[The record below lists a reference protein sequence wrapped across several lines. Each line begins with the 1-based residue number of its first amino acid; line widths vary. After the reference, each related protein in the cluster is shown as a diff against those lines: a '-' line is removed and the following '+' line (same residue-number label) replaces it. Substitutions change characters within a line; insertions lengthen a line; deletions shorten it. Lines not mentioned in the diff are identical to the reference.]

1 MKKNLLLDADKIEN
15 IIKRLSCEIIE
26 KNNNLKNICIIGIKS
41 RGDIIANRIVE
52 KILEIK
58 GEKIESGYIDVTFY
72 RDDFLSNLGSHK
84 IGPSKVNIDMG
95 KYHIILVDDVLYTGR
110 TIKAAMDEIFSY
122 GRPLSIQLAVLI
134 DRGNRQLPI
143 KANYIGKN
151 IPSSNDEQV
160 HVYVEGFDK
169 KDEVFL
175 VEKKNEI

>member
-15 IIKRLSCEIIE
+15 ILKRLSCEIIE
-26 KNNNLKNICIIGIKS
+26 KNNNLKNICVIGIKS
-41 RGDIIANRIVE
+41 RGDIIANRIID
-52 KILEIK
+52 KIIEIK
-58 GEKIESGYIDVTFY
+58 GKKVESGYIDVTFY

-84 IGPSKVNIDMG
+84 IGPSMVNIDMS

-151 IPSSNDEQV
+151 IPSSNAEQV

-175 VEKKNEI
+175 VEYKE

>member
-1 MKKNLLLDADKIEN
+1 MKKNLLLDSKKIES

-58 GEKIESGYIDVTFY
+58 GKKIESGYIDVTFY

-122 GRPLSIQLAVLI
+122 GRPLSIQLAVFI

-160 HVYVEGFDK
+160 HVYVKGFDK

>member
-1 MKKNLLLDADKIEN
+1 MKKNLLLNADKIEN

-26 KNNNLKNICIIGIKS
+26 KNNNLENICVIGIKS
-41 RGDIIANRIVE
+41 RGDIIANRIIE
-52 KILEIK
+52 KIIEIK
-58 GEKIESGYIDVTFY
+58 GKKVESGYIDVTFY

-84 IGPSKVNIDMG
+84 IGPSMVNIDMS
-95 KYHIILVDDVLYTGR
+95 KYHVILVDDVLYTGR

-151 IPSSNDEQV
+151 IPSSDNEQV

-175 VEKKNEI
+175 VEYKE

>member
-1 MKKNLLLDADKIEN
+1 MKKNLLLDANKIEN

-41 RGDIIANRIVE
+41 RGDIIANRIVK

-84 IGPSKVNIDMG
+84 IGPSKVNIEMS
-95 KYHIILVDDVLYTGR
+95 KYHIILIDDVLYTGR

-151 IPSSNDEQV
+151 IPSSNAEQV
-160 HVYVEGFDK
+160 HVYVEEFDK

-175 VEKKNEI
+175 VEHR

>member
-15 IIKRLSCEIIE
+15 ILKRLSCEIIE
-26 KNNNLKNICIIGIKS
+26 KNNNLKNICVIGIKS
-41 RGDIIANRIVE
+41 RGDIIANRIID
-52 KILEIK
+52 KIIEIK
-58 GEKIESGYIDVTFY
+58 GKKVDSGYIDVTFY

-84 IGPSKVNIDMG
+84 IGPSKVNIDVT

-151 IPSSNDEQV
+151 IPSSNNEQV

-175 VEKKNEI
+175 VEHKE

>member
-15 IIKRLSCEIIE
+15 ILKRLSCEIIE
-26 KNNNLKNICIIGIKS
+26 KNNNLKNICVIGIKS
-41 RGDIIANRIVE
+41 RGDIIANRIID
-52 KILEIK
+52 KIIEIK
-58 GEKIESGYIDVTFY
+58 GKKVESGYIDVTFY

-84 IGPSKVNIDMG
+84 IGPSMVNIDMS

-151 IPSSNDEQV
+151 IPSSNAEQV
-160 HVYVEGFDK
+160 HVYVEEFDK

-175 VEKKNEI
+175 VEHR